1 VVSERRIAKTTE
13 AEIVLV
19 LRRKINQ
26 RILLS
31 NGVEIVLVRVD
42 SPMAARI
49 GIEAPSDVTILR
61 EEVPDRREWESG
73 G

>member
-1 VVSERRIAKTTE
+1 M
-13 AEIVLV
+13 LV
-19 LRRKINQ
+19 LRRKVNQ

-42 SPMAARI
+42 SPMAACI
-49 GIEAPSDVTILR
+49 GIEAPPDVTILR